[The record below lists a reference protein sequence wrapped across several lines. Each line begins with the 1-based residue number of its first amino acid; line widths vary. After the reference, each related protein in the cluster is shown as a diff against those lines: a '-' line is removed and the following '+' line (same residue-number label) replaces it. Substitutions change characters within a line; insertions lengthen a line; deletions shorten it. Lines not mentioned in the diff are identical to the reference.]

1 MTSDDIFNY
10 LVWSVLF
17 KAPEGIKVSNH
28 TLLQVSDSLLSFFH
42 LRRVWH
48 KLWTHSLV
56 LLHRKHTETHRKP
69 KMKVL
74 ARVLKEFDI
83 YHVFI
88 LLRNNL
94 NKMAVNQG
102 LYWY

>member
-1 MTSDDIFNY
+1 MLYLEKYKMTNEDIFRY
-10 LVWSVLF
+10 LVWSILF

-48 KLWTHSLV
+48 K
-56 LLHRKHTETHRKP
+56 KHTETHRKP

-94 NKMAVNQG
+94 NKTAVNQG

>member
-1 MTSDDIFNY
+1 MDTFTCAVTS
-10 LVWSVLF
+10 
-17 KAPEGIKVSNH
+17 P
-28 TLLQVSDSLLSFFH
+28 
-42 LRRVWH
+42 
-48 KLWTHSLV
+48 
-56 LLHRKHTETHRKP
+56 ETHRKS

-94 NKMAVNQG
+94 NKTAVNQG